1 MIQDNKSPIRLVQI
15 DPVRRSEASSNDD
28 AQIAIDLPA
37 LSEREIYRRKA
48 YIGFRKIIGFFYTKH
63 SYGAARRWILA
74 KILPDR
80 ILYRWKPYQRGGCN
94 RCGLCCRSEERRVG
108 KECRSGWSV

>member
-1 MIQDNKSPIRLVQI
+1 MIQDNTPPTRLVQI
-15 DPVRRSEASSNDD
+15 EAAPRSEASSKDGSQPEIN
-28 AQIAIDLPA
+28 LPA
-37 LSEREIYRRKA
+37 LSNREIYRKKA

-63 SYGAARRWILA
+63 SYGATRRWVLA

-94 RCGLCCRSEERRVG
+94 RCGLCC
-108 KECRSGWSV
+108 K